1 MNDFQAIADR
11 VEIEALR
18 GEFTDAVMMRDRPR
32 LASLFTPDGA
42 LRMPD
47 IPAEQIGREE
57 IRAGGERLQSQWDF
71 FVQTTHPGTIL
82 LDGDT
87 ATGRA
92 YVQELARTLDGRQ
105 GLNYAVYHDRYQ
117 RTTEGWKFAERLYEV
132 RYLDTSP
139 LAGAAPHAAQD
150 SGTNPADTTAT
161 PAPVAS
167 FTDPATAERL
177 ERVAAA
183 LRAGGFAAEILED
196 AAEARARIKDL
207 VPEGASVLTGASET
221 LRLSGIDEDINT
233 GGRYDA
239 IRPRLLAIDRATGA
253 DEIRRLAAGPGI
265 RRQQRRRGHRDRL
278 ARSCL
283 GQRQP
288 TPCQRGRRRPRRL
301 DRRRAKGGARPEH
314 SAAPRRGARPPTG
327 ERPRPGGVRDA
338 QRRQPPAHPQRGTP
352 PRARHR
358 AASPRG
364 HRILTRPPGSVWL
377 TGSEPV
383 IDGGDLDGGFV
394 ADCELVAT
402 GRHGPVPLE
411 AVASTAPRRLR

>member
-42 LRMPD
+42 LRMPN

-57 IRAGGERLQSQWDF
+57 IRAGGERLQSLWDF

-92 YVQELARTLDGRQ
+92 YIQELARTLDGRQ

-117 RTTEGWKFAERLYEV
+117 RTPEGWKFTERVYEV

-139 LAGAAPHAAQD
+139 LTGTAPRAEQG
-150 SGTNPADTTAT
+150 SGTNPADATAA
-161 PAPVAS
+161 PAPAVS
-167 FTDPATAERL
+167 FADPVSAERL

-183 LRAGGFAAEILED
+183 LRAGGFAAEILDD
-196 AAEARARIKDL
+196 ASAARSRIKEL

-221 LRLSGIDEDINT
+221 LRLSGIDEDINA

-239 IRPRLLAIDRATGA
+239 IRPRVLAIDRATGA
-253 DEIRRLAAGPGI
+253 DEIRRLVSGPDFVVNSVAAVTETGSLV
-265 RRQQRRRGHRDRL
+265 L
-278 ARSCL
+278 ASGSGSQL
-283 GQRQP
+283 P
-288 TPCQRGRRRPRRL
+288 
-301 DRRRAKGGARPEH
+301 ANAGGAANAVWVVGAQKVVPDLSTALRRVEEH
-314 SAAPRRGARPPTG
+314 ALPLENARAQSVYGMPSAINRLLILNAET
-327 ERPRPGGVRDA
+327 RPG
-338 QRRQPPAHPQRGTP
+338 HGTVLLL
-352 PRARHR
+352 R
-358 AASPRG
+358 
-364 HRILTRPPGSVWL
+364 
-377 TGSEPV
+377 
-383 IDGGDLDGGFV
+383 
-394 ADCELVAT
+394 
-402 GRHGPVPLE
+402 E
-411 AVASTAPRRLR
+411 AIGY